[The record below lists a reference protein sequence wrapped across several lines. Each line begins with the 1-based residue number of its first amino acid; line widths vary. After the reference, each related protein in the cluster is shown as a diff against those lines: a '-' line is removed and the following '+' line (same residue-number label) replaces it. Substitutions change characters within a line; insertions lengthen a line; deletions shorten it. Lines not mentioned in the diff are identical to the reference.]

1 MRNRLVHIA
10 PLQTAKVLAAIYFVI
25 SVPIAL
31 LMLIPVLLGFGQQ
44 GAGMGLLMVILTPFL
59 YALAGFLFTL
69 LGAWIYNLVA
79 ARLGGIEYT
88 TITAVER

>member
-44 GAGMGLLMVILTPFL
+44 GAGMALLMVILTPFL

>member
-31 LMLIPVLLGFGQQ
+31 LMAIPAVLGFGQH
-44 GAGMGLLMVILTPFL
+44 GAGMALLMVILTPFL
-59 YALAGFLFTL
+59 YALGGFLFTL

>member
-1 MRNRLVHIA
+1 MRNRLVHVA
-10 PLQTAKVLAAIYFVI
+10 PLQTSKVMAAIYFVV
-25 SVPIAL
+25 SLPLAL
-31 LMLIPVLLGFGQQ
+31 LMLILVLLGFGQQ
-44 GAGMGLLMVILTPFL
+44 GIGMGLLMAILTPFL